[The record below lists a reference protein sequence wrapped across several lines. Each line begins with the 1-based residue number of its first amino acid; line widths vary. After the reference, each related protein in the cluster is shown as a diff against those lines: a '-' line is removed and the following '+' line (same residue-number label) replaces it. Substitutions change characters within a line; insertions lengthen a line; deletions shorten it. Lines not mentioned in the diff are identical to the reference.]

1 MAEAIAEILNRLGPA
16 AAAVESCRL
25 TALWTEIVDE
35 RVKKHTEAIKVRGRV
50 LFVNTSSPAWAQE
63 LTFLKTAIIS
73 KFNERAGA
81 QAIRDIKFKTA

>member
-1 MAEAIAEILNRLGPA
+1 MAEALADILGRLGPA
-16 AAAVESCRL
+16 TAAVESCRL
-25 TALWTEIVDE
+25 AALWVEIVDE

-50 LFVNTSSPAWAQE
+50 LYVNASSPACGQE

-81 QAIRDIKFKTA
+81 EAIRDIKFKTA